1 MFLFDLYL
9 PKISSVLPRKKLH
22 FLVSNPNLSAK
33 ELYYLIYLNISLNV
47 FEYVVLTDK
56 KKNKVGIGEWVI
68 GKSLSMDI
76 SYLNSVYLAS
86 PMHPGPLLALG
97 IVHLRLVAQ
106 HPHVRGTVV
115 FLRKTPPTS
124 LLGNPGQYY

>member
-1 MFLFDLYL
+1 M
-9 PKISSVLPRKKLH
+9 
-22 FLVSNPNLSAK
+22 
-33 ELYYLIYLNISLNV
+33 
-47 FEYVVLTDK
+47 
-56 KKNKVGIGEWVI
+56 GIGEWVI
-68 GKSLSMDI
+68 GKSLSMNI